1 MDRGAWHATVPGV
14 TKSWTWLKQLSTVV
28 QCLSCIWLFVTPW
41 TAACQA
47 PLSFTN
53 SWSLLKF
60 MSIELVIL
68 LLLPSVF
75 PSDKQINFSKVFPGS
90 YCGIVV
96 KNLPAKARDMGSIP
110 GSGRSPEEGNG
121 KPLQYSCP
129 GYFTDRGAW
138 WARVHG
144 VA

>member
-1 MDRGAWHATVPGV
+1 MEFQYNSTNTD
-14 TKSWTWLKQLSTVV
+14 WTPTTHRHCAKYGKYKDKNT
-28 QCLSCIWLFVTPW
+28 
-41 TAACQA
+41 
-47 PLSFTN
+47 
-53 SWSLLKF
+53 
-60 MSIELVIL
+60 MIL